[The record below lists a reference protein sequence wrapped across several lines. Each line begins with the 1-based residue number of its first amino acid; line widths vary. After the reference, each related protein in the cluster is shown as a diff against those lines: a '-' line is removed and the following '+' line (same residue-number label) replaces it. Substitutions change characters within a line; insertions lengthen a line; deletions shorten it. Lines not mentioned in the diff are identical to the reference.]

1 MTTNQDAMRPDAAV
15 EIAAIAMFYGQPFL
29 KPPHLLWEGAGAD
42 ENESYR
48 DLANVALTAAAP
60 IIAAQAKGE
69 AFQAVRDAAEVEPD
83 QVGDYGMVELPG
95 YLTIDTRAFDA
106 LDKDDRERLHIT
118 ADDYAQ
124 AIDDARAQAKAD
136 ALREAAD
143 EFGSWGPTGIAAANA
158 LRNRADTIE
167 GATP

>member
-1 MTTNQDAMRPDAAV
+1 MTTPTPEAIEAAARALCGTPFPDT
-15 EIAAIAMFYGQPFL
+15 
-29 KPPHLLWEGAGAD
+29 WEKLGAD
-42 ENESYR
+42 IQALYR
-48 DLANVALTAAAP
+48 HEAEDALAAALP
-60 IIAAQAKGE
+60 FIAAQAKGE

-124 AIDDARAQAKAD
+124 AIDGARAQAKAE

-143 EFGSWGPTGIAAANA
+143 EIRANQYDDLDPFYA
-158 LRNRADTIE
+158 DYLVSRANRLE
-167 GATP
+167 GKDS